1 MKESARKRARE
12 RVSVSARACVKKEAE
27 SVNAELTDFLP
38 STNSSFTELSH
49 GEREEGEPHTFK
61 KTESPGGPNANKLV
75 KRGRLLLRHLP
86 RFSSVW
92 TATLSG

>member
-1 MKESARKRARE
+1 MLCVHMKESERERAR
-12 RVSVSARACVKKEAE
+12 VCVKKEAE

-38 STNSSFTELSH
+38 STNSSFRSY
-49 GEREEGEPHTFK
+49 HTAK
-61 KTESPGGPNANKLV
+61 RRRGNRIRSENESPDGSNANKLV

-92 TATLSG
+92 TAAFSG

>member
-1 MKESARKRARE
+1 MCAYERKREERARE
-12 RVSVSARACVKKEAE
+12 RARVKKEAE

-38 STNSSFTELSH
+38 STNSSFRSY
-49 GEREEGEPHTFK
+49 HTAK
-61 KTESPGGPNANKLV
+61 RRRGNRIRSENESPGGPNANKLV

-92 TATLSG
+92 TAALSG